1 MVAAGGDGTMVQRV
15 LVVDDEPD
23 VAFLCRV
30 NLEMEGYEVLTAD
43 DGQTAV
49 EVVGAEHPDAVL
61 LDIMLPRLDG
71 WSVLSAIRADPST
84 AEIPVVIMSAKPR
97 EGRSLEGAIDY
108 IEKPFSRDQLVR
120 AVRGAVTGD
129 ASET

>member
-97 EGRSLEGAIDY
+97 EGRSLEGAIEY

-129 ASET
+129 ASDT

>member
-97 EGRSLEGAIDY
+97 EGRSLEGAMEY

-129 ASET
+129 ASDT

>member
-97 EGRSLEGAIDY
+97 EGRSLEGAMEY

>member
-97 EGRSLEGAIDY
+97 EGRSLEGAIEY

>member
-43 DGQTAV
+43 DGRTAV

-97 EGRSLEGAIDY
+97 EGRSLEGAIEY

>member
-1 MVAAGGDGTMVQRV
+1 MVQRV

-30 NLEMEGYEVLTAD
+30 NLEMEGYEVLLAD
-43 DGQTAV
+43 DGESAV
-49 EVVGAEHPDAVL
+49 ELVGAEHPDAVL

-84 AEIPVVIMSAKPR
+84 AQIPVVIMSAKPR
-97 EGRSLEGAIDY
+97 EGRSLDGAVEY
-108 IEKPFSRDQLVR
+108 IEKPFSREQLVR
-120 AVRGAVTGD
+120 AVKGAVAAG
-129 ASET
+129 

>member
-97 EGRSLEGAIDY
+97 EGRSLEGATEY

>member
-1 MVAAGGDGTMVQRV
+1 MVQRV

-30 NLEMEGYEVLTAD
+30 NLEMEGFEVLLAD

-49 EVVGAEHPDAVL
+49 ELMGTEHPDAVL
-61 LDIMLPRLDG
+61 LDIMLPGLDG

-84 AEIPVVIMSAKPR
+84 AGIPVVIMSAKPR
-97 EGRSLEGAIDY
+97 GGRPLDGALEY
-108 IEKPFSRDQLVR
+108 MEKPFSREQLVR
-120 AVRGAVTGD
+120 AVKGAV
-129 ASET
+129 ASAG

>member
-1 MVAAGGDGTMVQRV
+1 MVQRV

>member
-30 NLEMEGYEVLTAD
+30 NLEMEGYVVLTAD

-71 WSVLSAIRADPST
+71 WSVLSAIRAEPST

-97 EGRSLEGAIDY
+97 EGRSLEGATEY

>member
-1 MVAAGGDGTMVQRV
+1 M
-15 LVVDDEPD
+15 
-23 VAFLCRV
+23 
-30 NLEMEGYEVLTAD
+30 
-43 DGQTAV
+43 
-49 EVVGAEHPDAVL
+49 
-61 LDIMLPRLDG
+61 
-71 WSVLSAIRADPST
+71 LSAIRADPST

-97 EGRSLEGAIDY
+97 EGRSLEGAIEY

>member
-1 MVAAGGDGTMVQRV
+1 MVQRV

-30 NLEMEGYEVLTAD
+30 NLEMEGYEVLLAD
-43 DGQTAV
+43 DGESAV
-49 EVVGAEHPDAVL
+49 ELVGAER

-84 AEIPVVIMSAKPR
+84 AEIPVVMMSAKPR
-97 EGRSLEGAIDY
+97 EGRSLDGAVEY
-108 IEKPFSRDQLVR
+108 IEKPFSREQLVR
-120 AVRGAVTGD
+120 AVKGAVAAG
-129 ASET
+129 

>member
-97 EGRSLEGAIDY
+97 EGRSLEGAIEY
-108 IEKPFSRDQLVR
+108 LEKPFSRDQLVR

>member
-1 MVAAGGDGTMVQRV
+1 MVQRV

-61 LDIMLPRLDG
+61 LDIMLPRLHG

-97 EGRSLEGAIDY
+97 EGRSLEGAIEY

>member
-30 NLEMEGYEVLTAD
+30 NLEIEGYEVLTAD

-97 EGRSLEGAIDY
+97 EGRSLEGAIEY

>member
-1 MVAAGGDGTMVQRV
+1 MVQRV

-97 EGRSLEGAIDY
+97 EGRSLEGAIEY

>member
-1 MVAAGGDGTMVQRV
+1 MVAARGDGTMVQRV